1 MTSAKPISLARSG
14 DLLPRII
21 SGVVMIAAALA
32 ALWSGGL
39 VFVLFWTLAA
49 VATAYEWQTLID
61 APARWP
67 RVAVAAAAIVIAV
80 TGLLINHPEVVLM
93 AVVAGAA
100 ANAVLAG
107 EGKRVWAASGI
118 LYASALALSVILLR
132 VASALDGAEAILWL
146 FAVVWGTDIMAYFGG
161 RSIGGPK
168 LWPRVSPSKTWSG
181 FIVGVTCGAALGV
194 CAIALSLTGPDIS
207 LGVIFL
213 LGLAGGVVAQGGDL
227 LESSIKRH
235 FGVKDSSQLI
245 PGHGGFMD
253 RLDGFIATATFAAL
267 VGLAKAA
274 GPGFVATGLL
284 RW

>member
-1 MTSAKPISLARSG
+1 MTSAKPLSAPRSSELLARV
-14 DLLPRII
+14 I
-21 SGVVMIAAALA
+21 SGVIMIVAALT
-32 ALWSGGL
+32 ALWIGGIT
-39 VFVLFWTLAA
+39 FVLFWTVCAMA
-49 VATAYEWQTLID
+49 VVFEWQTLID
-61 APARWP
+61 APQRWARIAVGALGIAASVVGLLAGYAE
-67 RVAVAAAAIVIAV
+67 VALGSVAIGAMAAAA
-80 TGLLINHPEVVLM
+80 
-93 AVVAGAA
+93 
-100 ANAVLAG
+100 LAG
-107 EGKRVWAASGI
+107 PGKRVWAAGGVV
-118 LYASALALSVILLR
+118 YGGALALSVVLLR
-132 VASALDGAEAILWL
+132 VVSALDGVEAILWL
-146 FAVVWGTDIMAYFGG
+146 FALVWGTDIMAYFGG

-194 CAIALSLTGPDIS
+194 GAVALTLGGPNVS
-207 LGVIFL
+207 LGMIFL
-213 LGLAGGVVAQGGDL
+213 LGLVGGAVAQGGDL
-227 LESSIKRH
+227 MESSVKRH

>member
-194 CAIALSLTGPDIS
+194 GAIALSLTGPDIS

>member
-1 MTSAKPISLARSG
+1 MTDAKPISLARSG

-49 VATAYEWQTLID
+49 IATAFEWQTLIE
-61 APARWP
+61 APARWL
-67 RVAVAAAAIVIAV
+67 RVAVAASAIVVAV
-80 TGLLINHPEVVLM
+80 TGLLSNHSEITLAAVL
-93 AVVAGAA
+93 AGAA
-100 ANAVLAG
+100 ASAFLAG
-107 EGKRVWAASGI
+107 EGKRIWAATGV
-118 LYASALALSVILLR
+118 LYGSALALSVILLR
-132 VASALDGAEAILWL
+132 VVSALDGVEAILWL

-181 FIVGVTCGAALGV
+181 FIVGVSCGAALGV
-194 CAIALSLTGPDIS
+194 GAVALSLTGPDVS
-207 LGVIFL
+207 LGIIFL

>member
-14 DLLPRII
+14 DLLPRLI
-21 SGVVMIAAALA
+21 SGIVMIVAALA

-49 VATAYEWQTLID
+49 VATAFEWQTLID

-80 TGLLINHPEVVLM
+80 TGLLTSHPEVVLM

-100 ANAVLAG
+100 SNAVLAG
-107 EGKRVWAASGI
+107 EGKRLWAASGVV
-118 LYASALALSVILLR
+118 YGAALALSVILLR
-132 VASALDGAEAILWL
+132 VVSALDGTEAILWL

-194 CAIALSLTGPDIS
+194 AAVAFTVGGPDVR
-207 LGVIFL
+207 LGMIFL

-235 FGVKDSSQLI
+235 FGIKDSSQLI

>member
-14 DLLPRII
+14 DLLPRLI
-21 SGVVMIAAALA
+21 SGIVMIVAALA
-32 ALWSGGL
+32 TLWSGGL

-49 VATAYEWQTLID
+49 VATAFEWQTLID

-80 TGLLINHPEVVLM
+80 TGLLTNHPEVVLM

-100 ANAVLAG
+100 SNAVLAG
-107 EGKRVWAASGI
+107 EGKRLWAASGVV
-118 LYASALALSVILLR
+118 YGAALALSVILLR
-132 VASALDGAEAILWL
+132 VVSALDGTEAILWL

-194 CAIALSLTGPDIS
+194 AAVAFTVGGPDVR
-207 LGVIFL
+207 LGMIFL

-235 FGVKDSSQLI
+235 FGIKDSSQLI

>member
-1 MTSAKPISLARSG
+1 MTGAKPISLARSG

-49 VATAYEWQTLID
+49 IATAFEWQSLIE
-61 APARWP
+61 APARWL
-67 RVAVAAAAIVIAV
+67 RVAVAASAIVVAV
-80 TGLLINHPEVVLM
+80 AGLLSNHSEITLAAVL
-93 AVVAGAA
+93 AGAA
-100 ANAVLAG
+100 ASAFLAG
-107 EGKRVWAASGI
+107 EGKRIWAATGV
-118 LYASALALSVILLR
+118 LYGSALALSVILLR
-132 VASALDGAEAILWL
+132 VVSALDGVEAILWL

-181 FIVGVTCGAALGV
+181 FIVGVSCGAALGV
-194 CAIALSLTGPDIS
+194 GAVALSLTGPDVS
-207 LGVIFL
+207 LGKIFL